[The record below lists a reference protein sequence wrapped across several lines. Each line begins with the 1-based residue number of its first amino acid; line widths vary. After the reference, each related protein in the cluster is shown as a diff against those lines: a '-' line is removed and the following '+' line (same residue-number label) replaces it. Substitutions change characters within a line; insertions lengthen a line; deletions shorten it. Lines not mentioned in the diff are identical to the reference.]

1 MILEIFRFIFFFF
14 FVFFPPRILNVIVRH
29 SKDNFYRIISYIRF
43 LILIFFLLYWTW
55 QKCESPLLDY
65 PLISLKR
72 RGKFR
77 KSLSRLTLIQ
87 EHLDGGWW
95 NLTRFLCKCTEDLHQ
110 PRSSLNELLEPVSFG
125 SREFD
130 ILIRHLKK
138 KNQNDFYRPG
148 ILVAII
154 KQTTYLIFPYLLL
167 RYEISVVQVKYSKM
181 INYKLSIRQYVR
193 SLYSLSSRNHLF
205 EKKKM
210 KNRKHVKY
218 IIRYSDLFFFHLS
231 RENFPTLEFL
241 SFFFF
246 SYFVISLEKNFFITD
261 HVKTWIF
268 HTLKFPCISYHYETT
283 YWNFKSLSKWY
294 SIDKK
299 GKNK

>member
-1 MILEIFRFIFFFF
+1 MLIRLITFEITLRPNFRELCVTDKQVDNRVPDLLVRWNCWNRADLKNNFFHSDQLLRQLIILEIFRFIFFFF

-95 NLTRFLCKCTEDLHQ
+95 NLTRLLCKCTEDLHQ
-110 PRSSLNELLEPVSFG
+110 PRSSLNDLLEPVSFG

-138 KNQNDFYRPG
+138 K
-148 ILVAII
+148 ISEW
-154 KQTTYLIFPYLLL
+154 LL
-167 RYEISVVQVKYSKM
+167 
-181 INYKLSIRQYVR
+181 
-193 SLYSLSSRNHLF
+193 
-205 EKKKM
+205 
-210 KNRKHVKY
+210 
-218 IIRYSDLFFFHLS
+218 
-231 RENFPTLEFL
+231 
-241 SFFFF
+241 
-246 SYFVISLEKNFFITD
+246 
-261 HVKTWIF
+261 
-268 HTLKFPCISYHYETT
+268 
-283 YWNFKSLSKWY
+283 
-294 SIDKK
+294 
-299 GKNK
+299 